1 MHLELLPASAQRE
14 AAGIANVAKI
24 PMMEM
29 TTSNSTKVNPKRPR
43 GGGIE
48 AGEQGLFFMSNEEDE
63 ASNA

>member
-14 AAGIANVAKI
+14 AVGIANVAKI
-24 PMMEM
+24 PIMEM
-29 TTSNSTKVNPKRPR
+29 TTSNSTKVNPKRI
-43 GGGIE
+43 GGCFIE